1 MYLRG
6 RACSAAAAAIDRYLL
21 RTRAPPQQ
29 QTCWPTL
36 LLSVDGTDSRF
47 VTLTAY
53 YTYVYRAVTLTTHT
67 RLDTITST
75 RQINANADY
84 STLIGSLPSKAQS
97 TDQRDR
103 LATRSGQNTIQAEK
117 SFVVNILKIK

>member
-53 YTYVYRAVTLTTHT
+53 YTYVYRAVTLYYTYTFGHDNFHTT
-67 RLDTITST
+67 
-75 RQINANADY
+75 N
-84 STLIGSLPSKAQS
+84 KC
-97 TDQRDR
+97 
-103 LATRSGQNTIQAEK
+103 
-117 SFVVNILKIK
+117 

>member
-6 RACSAAAAAIDRYLL
+6 RACSAAAAAMDRYLL

-67 RLDTITST
+67 HLDTITST
-75 RQINANADY
+75 RQTNANADY

-97 TDQRDR
+97 TDQRDQKWPKHH
-103 LATRSGQNTIQAEK
+103 SGRKKVLSSISRK
-117 SFVVNILKIK
+117 SKRI